1 MEIPKGLIPLLR
13 LPGLGGKKV
22 SKLYQELGI
31 TDDVSLK
38 EAIES
43 KQVESLA
50 GFGKKSA
57 EKILLALEDA
67 NSRPERLPI
76 AIMLPIAEK
85 IKAFLKDIP
94 ERSEERRVGKESR

>member
-1 MEIPKGLIPLLR
+1 TSETLDQLQTEIPKGLIPLLR

-43 KQVESLA
+43 KQVENLA

-57 EKILLALEDA
+57 EKILLALEGA
-67 NSRPERLPI
+67 NSRPERLPY
-76 AIMLPIAEK
+76 AILLPFDEIIES
-85 IKAFLKDIP
+85 FLKDIP
-94 ERSEERRVGKESR
+94 EVM